1 MRGKRKKAIVG
12 SIILIMALFAV
23 CSLDPSLAIRR
34 YILLHGQPINSAKA
48 EIVKNGYHDAKYG
61 ELYDVTGY
69 MDPAT
74 RDELGVFYL
83 KKKGI
88 LWYVASV
95 GTGP

>member
-1 MRGKRKKAIVG
+1 MRNRKKVIIG
-12 SIILIMALFAV
+12 SSIILIMALFAV
-23 CSLDPSLAIRR
+23 CSLDPNLAIRR
-34 YILLHGQPINSAKA
+34 YIFLHGQPINSAKA
-48 EIVKNGYHDAKYG
+48 DIIKSGYHDAKYG
-61 ELYDVTGY
+61 ELYEVTGY